1 MDASNLRNHANI
13 GFLYRMNK
21 TRTATIDAAI
31 AHVHTFEG
39 LLAFAT
45 SLCIFSLWTVALS
58 LVVAW
63 CSCSFVVPFFTT
75 FDRMAVCLM
84 LFTPIP
90 PLMVIFPSLSII
102 SSGKSGARAES
113 PKKIIS
119 VIMDSPDSVL
129 VVSTTLQAS
138 ATLETFSD
146 TLSATTLSVFF
157 FSLRDI
163 EHAAISNATRQ
174 SAMDFNACFISS
186 QLFDVVQ
193 SVRPARQEPLLCV
206 LQQLLFGRLAPNLLF
221 VCRNGTRNNPIN
233 ELHAFFEYGFKK
245 LVGVGKVDRRQGFVA
260 NDTIRDN
267 AKQRLRFLDA
277 VDAGCPNPINK
288 DVCNLLGMDVIGTPF
303 VPKHSLD
310 DVTPMGFR
318 KVLQIRHRRTGQAFL
333 LAIRFISRDCHPFVR
348 CAAPVGRVVSKSALS
363 FEDER
368 NQILNVRHYL
378 LFLGLQAIR
387 TLAGRMNHHHGTR
400 KMYWHMEHHPSA
412 ALACV
417 LSVRASQCQNGVR
430 SCQP

>member
-21 TRTATIDAAI
+21 TITATIDAAI
-31 AHVHTFEG
+31 AHVHTFER
-39 LLAFAT
+39 LLVFAT
-45 SLCIFSLWTVALS
+45 SLCFFSLWTVALS
-58 LVVAW
+58 LVVVLR
-63 CSCSFVVPFFTT
+63 SFSVVFPFFTT

-84 LFTPIP
+84 LFTPFP

-119 VIMDSPDSVL
+119 VMMDSPDSAL
-129 VVSTTLQAS
+129 VVSTTLETS
-138 ATLETFSD
+138 ATLEMLSD
-146 TLSATTLSVFF
+146 TLSATTLSVLFS
-157 FSLRDI
+157 SLRDV

-174 SAMDFNACFISS
+174 SAKNFNACFISS

-193 SVRPARQEPLLCV
+193 SVHPSGQEPLLCV
-206 LQQLLFGRLAPNLLF
+206 LQQLLFSCLAPNLLF
-221 VCRNGTRNNPIN
+221 VCHNGTRNNPID

-245 LVGVGKVDRRQGFVA
+245 LVGVGKVDRRQCFVA

-267 AKQRLRFLDA
+267 AKQCLRLLDA
-277 VDAGCPNPINK
+277 VDARCPNPIHK
-288 DVCNLLGMDVIGTPF
+288 DICNLLGMDVIGTPF
-303 VPKHSLD
+303 IPKHRLD
-310 DVTPMGFR
+310 DVTPMGIR
-318 KVLQIRHRRTGQAFL
+318 NVLQVRHRWTGQTFL
-333 LAIRFISRDCHPFVR
+333 LAIRFISRDCHAFVG
-348 CAAPVGRVVSKSALS
+348 CAAPVGRVVRKSALP

-368 NQILNVRHYL
+368 NQVLNVRHYR
-378 LFLGLQAIR
+378 LFLVLHTIH
-387 TLAGRMNHHHGTR
+387 TLAGHMNRHHGTR
-400 KMYWHMEHHPSA
+400 KMYWHTARHPSA